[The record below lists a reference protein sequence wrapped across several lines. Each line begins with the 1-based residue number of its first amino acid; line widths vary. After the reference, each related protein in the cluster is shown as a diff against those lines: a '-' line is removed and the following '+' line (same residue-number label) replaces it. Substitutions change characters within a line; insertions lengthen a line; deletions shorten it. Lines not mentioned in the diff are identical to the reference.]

1 MDKKAEH
8 NIRRKLKILAHAEE
22 TGKVAKTCRYWGIS
36 RDTFYRWKR
45 DYLTHGEQVLVNS
58 KPCPENP
65 SIRVSAVIEEKILYL
80 RTNYHFG
87 SAKISWY
94 MERYLDLKV
103 SMYGVYSVLKRNGLT
118 GDPSPE
124 IKTMTAMRFPVNLP
138 Q

>member
-22 TGKVAKTCRYWGIS
+22 TGQVAKTCRYWGIS
-36 RDTFYRWKR
+36 RGTFYRWKR
-45 DYLTHGEQVLVNS
+45 DYWAHEEQALVNS
-58 KPCPENP
+58 EPCPENP

-80 RTNYHFG
+80 RTNYHIG
-87 SAKISWY
+87 SAKISWH

-118 GDPSPE
+118 GEGTPIICT
-124 IKTMTAMRFPVNLP
+124 IKKVSSGMINAY
-138 Q
+138 